1 VKSLKDFV
9 LETVQEACDLYGVSF
24 PGGVNVKYREDMSAS
39 AFFTPMEQSITVNV
53 RQCRTKR
60 DVIFAIGHEVG
71 HARQHKRLK
80 GNMLFLYQM
89 ELALYGYNTA
99 PIEIE
104 ADKVGFDFEGKK
116 SYKNEV
122 LYNDVPSVFI
132 SRKMARAGTF

>member
-1 VKSLKDFV
+1 MKSHKDFV

-24 PGGVNVKYREDMSAS
+24 PGGVKIKYREDMPAS

-60 DVIFAIGHEVG
+60 DIIFVIGHEVG
-71 HARQHKRLK
+71 HARQYKRLK
-80 GNMLFLYQM
+80 GNMPFLYLM
-89 ELALYGYNTA
+89 EVTLYGYNEA
-99 PIEIE
+99 PMEID
-104 ADKVGFDFEGKK
+104 ADRVGFDFEGKK

-122 LYNDVPSVFI
+122 LYKDVPSVFI